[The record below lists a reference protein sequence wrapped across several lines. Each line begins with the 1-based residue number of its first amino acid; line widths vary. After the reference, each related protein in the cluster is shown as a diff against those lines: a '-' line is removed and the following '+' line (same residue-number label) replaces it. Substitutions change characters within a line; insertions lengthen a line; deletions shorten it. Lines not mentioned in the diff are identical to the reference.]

1 MIRVIILL
9 VLVFSYIKAS
19 NCQDTL
25 FSFSINKQSSNVKIV
40 DVLENLAQKCKFS
53 VKTKDDKSNEL
64 LNKKLFLVHIEDY
77 TLEDMFNF
85 LFTKN
90 NMFYDYNNKTNILT
104 ISYLETKSFVIDYVN
119 LTNHTTETRK
129 SINVG
134 ASPVVGTGTSGMNG
148 MNGGMTGMDG
158 TAGGMGGSTGGAN
171 GTNSA
176 GGGNS
181 DSTTVFSSSEF
192 TFWGNLEEEI
202 NSILSRDGD
211 YSVKSSSIINKDAGM
226 VTITGTMDQ
235 VDRVEKYLIKLKDRL
250 HKQVILEAK
259 LIEVTYGN
267 SRSRGVDWSKFQAS
281 VDGTFSL
288 PDRAWING
296 DGVTVSTSDSN
307 DFSYNFSME
316 GLLNFL
322 DSYGDIN
329 VLSTPKIMTLN
340 NQPAVINVGDQ
351 INYQYLS
358 SSTTTYNDGEP
369 LTDKDYIN
377 GSTFI
382 GLTLN
387 IVPEITDD
395 DFIVLRINPVISDMI
410 GEYESGQT
418 EQSAPDIRIKQLSSI
433 VKAKNGE
440 KVVIGGLVSHSD
452 DVSNN
457 KVTLLGDIPI
467 IGYAFKSKTVETT
480 KKELIIVVIPKIIDY
495 NEYPS
500 IENIESLMKDNKNE

>member
-1 MIRVIILL
+1 MIRIIILL
-9 VLVFSYIKAS
+9 ILVFSYIKAS

-25 FSFSINKQSSNVKIV
+25 FSFSINKQSSNIKIV

-53 VKTKDDKSNEL
+53 VKTKDEDSDKM

-129 SINVG
+129 SISVG
-134 ASPVVGTGTSGMNG
+134 ADSAIGSSGGYGGTTGNSNSANTAGSSGNSNG
-148 MNGGMTGMDG
+148 MNGS
-158 TAGGMGGSTGGAN
+158 ST
-171 GTNSA
+171 
-176 GGGNS
+176 GGNS
-181 DSTTVFSSSEF
+181 DSTTVVSSSEF
-192 TFWGNLEEEI
+192 TFWGNLEDEI
-202 NSILSRDGD
+202 NNILSRDGD
-211 YSVKSSSIINKDAGM
+211 YSVQSSSIINKDAGM

-235 VDRVEKYLIKLKDRL
+235 VQRVEKYLEKLKDRL

-259 LIEVTYGN
+259 LIEITYNN

-281 VDGTFSL
+281 VNGSFSL
-288 PDRAWING
+288 PDGAWVNSEGITVNTG
-296 DGVTVSTSDSN
+296 DEN
-307 DFSYNFSME
+307 KFSYDFSME

-322 DSYGDIN
+322 DTYGDIN
-329 VLSTPKIMTLN
+329 ILSTPKIMTLN

-358 SSTTTYNDGEP
+358 NSTTTYNDGEP
-369 LTDKDYIN
+369 LTDRAYIN

-395 DFIVLRINPVISDMI
+395 NFVVLKINPVISNMI
-410 GEYESGQT
+410 GVYDSQQT
-418 EQSAPDIRIKQLSSI
+418 MQSAPDIRIKQLSSI

-440 KVVIGGLVSHSD
+440 KVVIGGLVSTTD
-452 DVSNN
+452 DISKN

-467 IGYAFKSKTVETT
+467 IGYAFKSETVEII